1 MFDISNGRSDIMN
14 QKRIDIGNRIK
25 HYRELANMSQ
35 SELSQKVGFKNRS
48 SMSAIESGQADIP
61 SERFSKIARVLGV
74 SESVLRYGE
83 PGIDYIVEDD
93 GNKIVIT
100 KEMLSNLN
108 IDEISLFFELYNKC
122 IGNYKKLAKKMKEGD
137 SE

>member
-1 MFDISNGRSDIMN
+1 MN
-14 QKRIDIGNRIK
+14 QRRIDIGNRIK

-61 SERFSKIARVLGV
+61 SERFTKIAKVLGV
-74 SESVLRYGE
+74 EESVLRYGE
-83 PGIDYIVEDD
+83 PSIDYFVEDD
-93 GNKIVIT
+93 KNKIVIT
-100 KEMLSNLN
+100 KEMLRGLD
-108 IDEISLFFELYNKC
+108 IEEISRLMELYSKC
-122 IGNYKKLAKKMKEGD
+122 IGNYKKIIEKSKEGD

>member
-1 MFDISNGRSDIMN
+1 MN

-25 HYRELANMSQ
+25 YYRELANMSQ

-61 SERFSKIARVLGV
+61 SERFSKIAQVLGV
-74 SESVLRYGE
+74 SESVLRYGQE
-83 PGIDYIVEDD
+83 GIDYYVEDD
-93 GNKIVIT
+93 KNKIIIT
-100 KEMLSNLN
+100 KEMLHGLD
-108 IDEISLFFELYNKC
+108 IDEISRLMEIYNKC
-122 IGNYKKLAKKMKEGD
+122 IGNYKKLAQKSKEGD

>member
-1 MFDISNGRSDIMN
+1 MN

-93 GNKIVIT
+93 ENKIVIT

-122 IGNYKKLAKKMKEGD
+122 IGNYKKLAEKKKEGD